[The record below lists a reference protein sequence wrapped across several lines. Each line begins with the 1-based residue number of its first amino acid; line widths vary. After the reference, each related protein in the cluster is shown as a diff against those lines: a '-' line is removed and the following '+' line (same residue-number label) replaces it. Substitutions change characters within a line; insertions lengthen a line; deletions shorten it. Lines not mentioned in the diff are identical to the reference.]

1 MAKVIKMKNK
11 VDSQIMAVF
20 EMSNKIG
27 DTLNEYKERGLTDV
41 TMLSCLAMYIA
52 KNQDKLTDVELEV
65 VLNMLCKKYDN

>member
-27 DTLNEYKERGLTDV
+27 DTLSR
-41 TMLSCLAMYIA
+41 
-52 KNQDKLTDVELEV
+52 Q
-65 VLNMLCKKYDN
+65 